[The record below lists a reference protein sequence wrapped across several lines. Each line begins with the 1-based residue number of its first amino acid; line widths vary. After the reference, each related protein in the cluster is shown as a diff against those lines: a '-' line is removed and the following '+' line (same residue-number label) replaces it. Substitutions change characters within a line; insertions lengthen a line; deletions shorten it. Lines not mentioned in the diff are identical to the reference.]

1 MDFSVVVD
9 SFLPIPL
16 NVLSKGAVRQ
26 APPFYARSSLTKC
39 KGWYFGLATVE
50 FLKVKG
56 ASYVKIINKI
66 LEHNIVNIFIPIK
79 FNKCFGCSKERYQ

>member
-1 MDFSVVVD
+1 MLADSALLFPQIFSALSSESVFLKSYNLEVNREEFSVVVD

-26 APPFYARSSLTKC
+26 TPPFYAGFSLTKC

-56 ASYVKIINKI
+56 AS
-66 LEHNIVNIFIPIK
+66 
-79 FNKCFGCSKERYQ
+79 